1 MRDFC
6 VKYHTF
12 MRDFWRYRYIFMKE
26 FFHGSPKLVLLMK
39 SRHGKQ
45 YLYQMLPNSEIF
57 A

>member
-12 MRDFWRYRYIFMKE
+12 MRDFWRYRYIFMRE